1 MFVML
6 SIVMLAE
13 AMPVQL
19 PRIRGTVSVSFPV
32 MHASAM
38 IFGPLA
44 GAWVAAVG
52 SLRPRD
58 LEGQVGWVPL
68 LFNRLQLAASTYA
81 AGSVFQYM
89 SGDLTNYSDP
99 RSIMAVVASGG
110 MYLLLNMTA
119 ITIFSSI
126 VDKRSPLRVW
136 WTGLTWALPNTLAL
150 LPISYL
156 VATTYQVLNLIAP
169 LFLALPLLVARYSYQ
184 RYVDMRNQYI
194 DTIRSL
200 AAALEA
206 KDPRTYGHADRVSQL
221 SMAVGKEMGFT
232 EGKLE
237 QLQVAG
243 ILHDVGKIGVSD
255 TILNKAGRFTQEE
268 FREMAKHPE
277 IGARIVEN
285 VEMLHEVADWIR
297 YHHERYDGTGYP
309 EGLAGEDIPLESRII
324 AVADAFDAM
333 TSIRPYKDAMTVEEA
348 LAELERCAGTQF
360 DPAVVA
366 AFIKVAQQPEFQQHL
381 IRVEDNLFAANLL
394 KDLDKDSAKEPEK
407 EPANGVSPQKNDQA
421 PVPPAPRYAQEAPAT
436 TSRAAEQPGLYGGR

>member
-58 LEGQVGWVPL
+58 LEGQVGWVPF

-221 SMAVGKEMGFT
+221 SMADRKSTRLNSSHV
-232 EGKLE
+232 
-237 QLQVAG
+237 
-243 ILHDVGKIGVSD
+243 KIS
-255 TILNKAGRFTQEE
+255 
-268 FREMAKHPE
+268 
-277 IGARIVEN
+277 
-285 VEMLHEVADWIR
+285 
-297 YHHERYDGTGYP
+297 Y
-309 EGLAGEDIPLESRII
+309 
-324 AVADAFDAM
+324 AVFCLKKKV
-333 TSIRPYKDAMTVEEA
+333 TRPK
-348 LAELERCAGTQF
+348 
-360 DPAVVA
+360 
-366 AFIKVAQQPEFQQHL
+366 
-381 IRVEDNLFAANLL
+381 
-394 KDLDKDSAKEPEK
+394 SA
-407 EPANGVSPQKNDQA
+407 
-421 PVPPAPRYAQEAPAT
+421 
-436 TSRAAEQPGLYGGR
+436 TSRWSRHASPTLRQRIGESVRPTLAFSSSGRRSDPRA